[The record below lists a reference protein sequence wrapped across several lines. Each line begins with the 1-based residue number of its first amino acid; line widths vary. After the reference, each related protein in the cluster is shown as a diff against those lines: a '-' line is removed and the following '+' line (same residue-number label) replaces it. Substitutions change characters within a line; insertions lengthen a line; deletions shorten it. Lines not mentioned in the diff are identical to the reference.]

1 MKETLSYSSLYNTL
15 DELYN
20 KLKEEKYSEHYL
32 NALDDAKKSLLV
44 LELLNISRP
53 KTPK

>member
-1 MKETLSYSSLYNTL
+1 MKDILSYPTLYNIL

-20 KLKEEKYSEHYL
+20 KLEQENYPDHYL
-32 NALDDAKKSLLV
+32 NALEEAKKSLLV
-44 LELLNISRP
+44 LELLNLSRP